1 MMRDERHICFRCLS
15 SLPRTNA
22 HRMKENPIE
31 KLFWT
36 HLPIENA
43 TSFFFYD
50 VMESR
55 QTIHSMKY
63 YHDPEVG
70 RTIAKVLAEEL
81 QTTDFFDSIDLIIPV
96 PLHRYRKLKRGYNQ
110 CDYIAKG
117 ISDVTH
123 IPVETKAVK
132 RLVNN
137 PTQTQKS
144 LNERKTNVEDIFR
157 LTCPERVEGRHILI
171 VDDVITTGSTVISCG
186 RELVKAGGVKISV
199 ISMGYAGRKFMEK

>member
-1 MMRDERHICFRCLS
+1 
-15 SLPRTNA
+15 
-22 HRMKENPIE
+22 MKENPIE